1 MLLST
6 KQFRH
11 YTLALLLA
19 SGKPVDAD
27 DIYNKLSC
35 SGPTLTRALKEL
47 RETYNAEI
55 RYSKSTH
62 SYQLTEKGT
71 LTPKV
76 LRHIK
81 DAIASHMIIKSHEE
95 LVASHVILDKEKKR
109 SISLSLRMSVIRK
122 IDRVVNQLEITRS
135 EAVEI
140 LVNTYIS
147 ELMLSVS
154 KPPKGKKSV

>member
-1 MLLST
+1 
-6 KQFRH
+6 
-11 YTLALLLA
+11 
-19 SGKPVDAD
+19 
-27 DIYNKLSC
+27 
-35 SGPTLTRALKEL
+35 
-47 RETYNAEI
+47 
-55 RYSKSTH
+55 
-62 SYQLTEKGT
+62 
-71 LTPKV
+71 
-76 LRHIK
+76 
-81 DAIASHMIIKSHEE
+81 MIIKSHEE

-154 KPPKGKKSV
+154 QPPKGKKSV